1 MEEPRSRG
9 SHRRRVVAAAF
20 LLAALAPLA
29 VYLPTPGDSWIRYD
43 DELLIRREPK
53 IRLLAREDV
62 STPAAV
68 VEIFS
73 TPHGDLYQPLATLS
87 LAIDYA
93 LFGWDRT
100 GWHAHSLLL
109 HELITAGV
117 FLLAYR
123 LCGTVW
129 AALLASLFIG
139 VHPMTAEVVSW
150 PMSRVF
156 LATAVWILLGTH
168 AYLSYARDPRRWG
181 WLAASTAAYGV
192 AFTGKAI
199 GSVVVLPFLLD
210 AWVRRRPSARL
221 VVEKLPL
228 LALAIFFTW
237 LNLYVSASIARA
249 QGVELPGL
257 AHAALDKA
265 PGGLLLSIANLVA
278 PHDLA
283 LFYANS
289 AVWDFLGMRWIAAV
303 AAVLGALALGILLW
317 RRGQRGLLLG
327 MVGWLALVAPF
338 LAATSFRAVA
348 TADRY
353 VYIASLVLMPGIA
366 EALTALRPQ
375 SRAWRRIAG
384 AALLLLL
391 LGLGLQ
397 GRAHARQWLDEVKVW
412 QAVVAKGP
420 HPIAYGAMANV
431 YSERGQWHEAVE
443 ACLRSVELA
452 EGAFADASAPIF
464 HDNLAETALQAAAHA
479 QDQAER
485 ARYLDVALRGALSGI
500 QQWPNDAALEEVLGR
515 VYLARGDPQHA
526 REAFERAVARDPGNI
541 RSLAT
546 LGAMFEGESEYGAA
560 AEQYFH
566 WLIAAPGAR
575 RAHERFMAAAVA
587 GSQAGQSRQVR
598 PWLERYLE
606 RFPTADAARQ
616 LLQESEVP

>member
-1 MEEPRSRG
+1 MEEPRSRA
-9 SHRRRVVAAAF
+9 RTRPAVAAAL

-53 IRLLAREDV
+53 ILLLAHEDV

-68 VEIFS
+68 VQIFS

-87 LAIDYA
+87 LAADYA

-109 HELITAGV
+109 HELVTAGV

-123 LCGTVW
+123 LCGQVW

-139 VHPMTAEVVSW
+139 VHPVTAEVVFW

-156 LATAVWILLGTH
+156 LVTAVWILLGTH
-168 AYLSYARDPRRWG
+168 AYLCYARDPRRWA

-192 AFTGKAI
+192 ALTGKAI
-199 GSVVVLPFLLD
+199 GSIVVLPFLLD
-210 AWVRRRPSARL
+210 AWVGRRPSARL
-221 VVEKLPL
+221 AAEKLPL

-237 LNLYVSASIARA
+237 LNLSVSTSIARA

-257 AHAALDKA
+257 AQAALGKA

-289 AVWDFLGMRWIAAV
+289 AVRDFLGMRWIAAA
-303 AAVLGALALGILLW
+303 AAVLCALAFGILLW
-317 RRGQRGLLLG
+317 RRGRRGLLLG
-327 MVGWLALVAPF
+327 LMGWLCLIAPF

-353 VYIASLVLMPGIA
+353 AYIASLVLVPGIA
-366 EALTALRPQ
+366 DALSALLP
-375 SRAWRRIAG
+375 RARVRRQLVV
-384 AALLLLL
+384 AALSLPLLALAV
-391 LGLGLQ
+391 Q

-420 HPIAYGAMANV
+420 HPIAYGAMANA
-431 YSERGQWHEAVE
+431 YAERGQWREAVE
-443 ACLRSVELA
+443 ACERAVELA
-452 EGAFADASAPIF
+452 EGTFAHESAPIF
-464 HDNLAETALQAAAHA
+464 HDNLAETALQAANRAP
-479 QDQAER
+479 DDAER
-485 ARYLDVALRGALSGI
+485 AHYLEIALRGARSGVE
-500 QQWPNDAALEEVLGR
+500 QWPGEDELAEVLGR
-515 VYLARGDPQHA
+515 IYLARGDV
-526 REAFERAVARDPGNI
+526 FER
-541 RSLAT
+541 
-546 LGAMFEGESEYGAA
+546 ESEYGAA

-566 WLIAAPGAR
+566 GLIAAPGSR
-575 RAHERFMAAAVA
+575 KAHERFVALAHAA
-587 GSQAGQSRQVR
+587 SRAGQSREVQ
-598 PWLERYLE
+598 PWIERYVE
-606 RFPTADAARQ
+606 RFSTPDAERAP
-616 LLQESEVP
+616 ETP